1 MRQGQNN
8 DNQTFSFCLAYLAS
22 EARAAGISSTLINL
36 LLTRA
41 WKYPFD
47 IPEGSKTE
55 HRTATMSI
63 AAFYFCTIKILHALL
78 DWTAGGM
85 KWKEAI

>member
-63 AAFYFCTIKILHALL
+63 AAFYFPYALL